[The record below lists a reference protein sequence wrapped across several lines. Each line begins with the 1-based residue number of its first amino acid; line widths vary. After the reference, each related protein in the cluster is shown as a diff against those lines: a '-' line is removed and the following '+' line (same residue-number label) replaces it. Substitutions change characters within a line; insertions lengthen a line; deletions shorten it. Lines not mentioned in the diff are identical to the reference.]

1 MPAWS
6 CPAALGGL
14 PVSESIVRAA
24 LRLHVMSSVAGA
36 EGTLDEL
43 WVPRSNERAD
53 IAVIGRWMDGFEIKT
68 ERDTLRRLPRQIVA
82 YGRLFDRCTAVLDE
96 RHRPQGRDDPA
107 GVVGDHHRR
116 RQRRRDVHHRAQG
129 ELQPGVDPEILVRLL
144 WRNEAFDA
152 LVAIG
157 RTPDVRTT
165 RSRLWADLLRF
176 ASLTQ
181 LRAVVRDALLSRT
194 ADQAK
199 IPTRRF
205 GTKPAALPAAL

>member
-1 MPAWS
+1 M
-6 CPAALGGL
+6 
-14 PVSESIVRAA
+14 SESIVRAA
-24 LRLHVMSSVAGA
+24 LRLHAMSSVAGA

-68 ERDTLRRLPRQIVA
+68 ERDTLKRLPRQMVA

-96 RHRPQGRDDPA
+96 RHRPKAEMILPEWWGITTVTVDDA
-107 GVVGDHHRR
+107 VTFTVVRK
-116 RQRRRDVHHRAQG
+116 ASSN
-129 ELQPGVDPEILVRLL
+129 PSVDPEILVRLL
-144 WRNEAFDA
+144 WRDEAFDA

-157 RTPDVRTT
+157 RAPDVRTT